1 MKPLTETFKPKKTSD
16 VQGQNFAIA
25 KLKEFII
32 NFKKQKKKA
41 AIIYGPPGIGKTSTV
56 YALASELNLELI
68 ELNASDCRNSDHI
81 ESIIKPALHQ
91 RSLFFSSKLIFIDE
105 LDGIMGTQDRGGAQS
120 LAALID
126 GSNYP
131 IIMAANDPWDSKLS
145 TIRKKS
151 NLIEFSNLNYLT
163 ITNHLMKLCK
173 DLDIDCSESILKQIS
188 VRASGDLRAA
198 INDFHALIEGRKK
211 IKESDIEL
219 IGSRDKKDTI
229 FNALKI
235 ILKTKSTNEVL
246 NSINNIDMDLD
257 EAFLWIDEN
266 IPVEYTGRD
275 ITRAYEALSRADVFR
290 GRIIRRQH
298 YRFMVYENSL
308 MTAGVSLAKTR
319 FYQNY
324 TNYVRTTRILKYWL
338 AKTKYQKRKEISK
351 KIGKHTHSSLSKS
364 IKNTFPYLRIIFQK
378 NKGLEIAKSL
388 ELEEEEIEY
397 LISR

>member
-1 MKPLTETFKPKKTSD
+1 
-16 VQGQNFAIA
+16 
-25 KLKEFII
+25 
-32 NFKKQKKKA
+32 
-41 AIIYGPPGIGKTSTV
+41 
-56 YALASELNLELI
+56 
-68 ELNASDCRNSDHI
+68 
-81 ESIIKPALHQ
+81 
-91 RSLFFSSKLIFIDE
+91 
-105 LDGIMGTQDRGGAQS
+105 
-120 LAALID
+120 
-126 GSNYP
+126 
-131 IIMAANDPWDSKLS
+131 MAANDPWDSKLS

-151 NLIEFSNLNYLT
+151 NLIEFNTLNYLT
-163 ITNHLMKLCK
+163 ITTYLTKLCK
-173 DLDIDCSESILKQIS
+173 ELGIDCSESVLKQIS

-198 INDFHALIEGRKK
+198 INDFHTLIEGRKK
-211 IKESDIEL
+211 IKEADIEL

-235 ILKTKSTNEVL
+235 ILKTKSTHEVL

-338 AKTKYQKRKEISK
+338 AKNKYQKRKEISK

-397 LISR
+397 LVSK

>member
-1 MKPLTETFKPKKTSD
+1 MKTLTERFKPKKTSD
-16 VQGQNFAIA
+16 IQGQNFAIA

-32 NFKKQKKKA
+32 NFKKQKKKSV
-41 AIIYGPPGIGKTSTV
+41 IIHGPSGIGKTSTV

-105 LDGIMGTQDRGGAQS
+105 LDGLMGTKDRGGTQA

-126 GSNYP
+126 ESNYP

-151 NLIEFSNLNYLT
+151 NLIEFNNLNYLT
-163 ITNHLMKLCK
+163 ITSHLTTLCK
-173 DLDIDCSESILKQIS
+173 ELGVDCSESILKQIS

-198 INDFHALIEGRKK
+198 INDFHALTEGRNK
-211 IKESDIEL
+211 IKELDIEL

-229 FNALKI
+229 NNALKI
-235 ILKTKSTNEVL
+235 ILKTKSTKEVL
-246 NSINNIDMDLD
+246 NSINNTDMDLD

-298 YRFMVYENSL
+298 YRFMVYENNL

-319 FYQNY
+319 SYPNY
-324 TNYVRTTRILKYWL
+324 TNYVRTNRILKYWL
-338 AKTKYQKRKEISK
+338 AKNKYQKRKEISK
-351 KIGKHTHSSLSKS
+351 KIGKYTHSSLSKS

-378 NKGLEIAKSL
+378 NNGLEIAKSL
-388 ELEEEEIEY
+388 ELNEEEIEY
-397 LISR
+397 LISK

>member
-1 MKPLTETFKPKKTSD
+1 MKPLTESFKPKKTSE
-16 VQGQNFAIA
+16 VQGQDFAIA

-32 NFKKQKKKA
+32 NFKRQKKKA
-41 AIIYGPPGIGKTSTV
+41 AIIHGPPGIGKTSTV

-68 ELNASDCRNSDHI
+68 ELNASDCRNSDNI

-91 RSLFFSSKLIFIDE
+91 KSLFFSSKLIFIDE
-105 LDGIMGTQDRGGAQS
+105 VDGIMGTQDRGGAQA

-126 GSNYP
+126 EANYP
-131 IIMAANDPWDSKLS
+131 IVMAANDPWDSKLS

-151 NLIEFSNLNYLT
+151 NLIEFNTLNYLT
-163 ITNHLMKLCK
+163 ITNYLMKLCK
-173 DLDIDCSESILKQIS
+173 ELNIDCSESILKQIS

-198 INDFHALIEGRKK
+198 INDFHTLIEGRKK
-211 IKESDIEL
+211 IKEADIEL

-235 ILKTKSTNEVL
+235 ILKTKSTYEVL

-298 YRFMVYENSL
+298 YRFMVYENNL

-338 AKTKYQKRKEISK
+338 AKNKYQKRKEISK

-397 LISR
+397 LISK